1 MKKKILMMVL
11 LLVTMA
17 GSAFANN
24 PGAINEKVVNSFK
37 KEFSLAEDVEW
48 ETGKGLVKATFKLSD
63 QVMFAYYTE
72 SGDLVAVA
80 RNILSVQLPVHLLAE
95 LKRDYR
101 SHWITELFEMAGSAG
116 TAYYMTLENADYTW
130 VLKSNNNS
138 GWQTYKKIKKNME

>member
-1 MKKKILMMVL
+1 MMLL

-101 SHWITELFEMAGSAG
+101 SHWITELFEIAGSAG